1 MMKKEVV
8 KLRQRKQPSGNISLY
23 LDIYVNGR
31 RRYEYLHLYLVPGT
45 SKEVRA
51 KNKETLRLAEA
62 VQAKRVVEVQNGIFG
77 FEDTS
82 SQIGILE
89 YTQALI
95 DKKYNGDN
103 ITSKTWR
110 ATYLRLKN
118 YCKTD
123 IPLANI
129 DHRWVNG
136 FIRHLGNTQNFKSGT
151 TLSQNTQFFYF
162 SKLKAII
169 NQALRDG
176 LIHTNPLLKAGSIKA
191 EHSERVYLTL
201 AEVRAMASVEYK
213 DGNLKRAFLFSC
225 LTGLRKSDIEKMT
238 WGEVRE
244 ENGHTRIVF
253 RQQKTGGQEYIDL
266 SSQAVR
272 YMGERGKP
280 EELVFRGFRYNW
292 NTTQYLTRWAKQA
305 GVEKRLTFHAGRHT
319 FAVLM
324 LELGTDIYT
333 VSRLLGHKDIK
344 TTQIYA
350 NITDKKK
357 QEAVA
362 KIPEIEQ

>member
-1 MMKKEVV
+1 MKKEVV

-45 SKEVRA
+45 AKEVRA

-110 ATYLRLKN
+110 ATYLHLKN

-136 FIRHLGNTQNFKSGT
+136 FIRHLVRYCVVFQLYLKPRNTSSSGFPRSPMYRT
-151 TLSQNTQFFYF
+151 ACELRSMYSCPPVFCCRNTILVCPF
-162 SKLKAII
+162 SSLTSPQVIFSMSL
-169 NQALRDG
+169 LR
-176 LIHTNPLLKAGSIKA
+176 NP
-191 EHSERVYLTL
+191 
-201 AEVRAMASVEYK
+201 VRHENK
-213 DGNLKRAFLFSC
+213 D
-225 LTGLRKSDIEKMT
+225 RKS
-238 WGEVRE
+238 V
-244 ENGHTRIVF
+244 V
-253 RQQKTGGQEYIDL
+253 
-266 SSQAVR
+266 
-272 YMGERGKP
+272 
-280 EELVFRGFRYNW
+280 
-292 NTTQYLTRWAKQA
+292 
-305 GVEKRLTFHAGRHT
+305 
-319 FAVLM
+319 
-324 LELGTDIYT
+324 
-333 VSRLLGHKDIK
+333 
-344 TTQIYA
+344 
-350 NITDKKK
+350 
-357 QEAVA
+357 
-362 KIPEIEQ
+362 